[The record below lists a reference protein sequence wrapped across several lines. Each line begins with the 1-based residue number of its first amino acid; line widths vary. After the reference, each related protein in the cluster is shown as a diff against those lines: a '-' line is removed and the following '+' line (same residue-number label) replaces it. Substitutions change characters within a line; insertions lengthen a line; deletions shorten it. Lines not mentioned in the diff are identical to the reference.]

1 VPSLVNVA
9 LLAAVALVGDGN
21 FMFFSYSV
29 PLLAVMMVITRG
41 FAYGMTKPAVDA
53 LYTRVPRE
61 TRYKGKNFVETA
73 IWRFGDVVVTSAVS
87 GLRMLGWGIGG
98 LALAGVGVATLAA
111 MVARRAGWSPDLAP
125 DDQMRIDGGKTP
137 PV

>member
-1 VPSLVNVA
+1 
-9 LLAAVALVGDGN
+9 
-21 FMFFSYSV
+21 
-29 PLLAVMMVITRG
+29 
-41 FAYGMTKPAVDA
+41 MTKPAVDA

-73 IWRFGDVVVTSAVS
+73 VWRFGDVVVTSAVS
-87 GLRMLGWGIGG
+87 GLRGLGWGIGG

-125 DDQMRIDGGKTP
+125 DEHTPVDGAVKAS
-137 PV
+137 V